1 MSRSKKKENIGKDLI
16 EKGKLYIVGTP
27 IGNLKDITLRALEVL
42 EKVDIILAED
52 TRQTLKLLNH
62 YEISSKLISY
72 HKFNEKEKL
81 NEIVEMLKEDRSM
94 ALVSDAGMPILSD
107 PGQPL
112 VMKLIE
118 NDIPIEVVP
127 GPTALTTAI
136 VYSNISTDTFV
147 FEGFLPMNSRRRKER
162 LSIISEEERTMI
174 FYEAPHKIL
183 ATLKDLY
190 KVVGN
195 RKICLIRELTK
206 IHEERRYTDIDS
218 LINQINEEGIK
229 GEIVFILEG
238 RNMNEDDLEDDT
250 SNKSN
255 VELVKEYIKLG
266 ISKNDAIKKVAKEKG
281 LAKNEVY
288 MECVNENEGN
298 WNRKIR

>member
-298 WNRKIR
+298 

>member
-1 MSRSKKKENIGKDLI
+1 MGRKKSNKANEEKNQV

-27 IGNLKDITLRALEVL
+27 IGNMKDITLRVLDVL

-52 TRQTLKLLNH
+52 TRQTQKLLN
-62 YEISSKLISY
+62 YYDIQNKLISY

-81 NEIVEMLKEDRSM
+81 NEIVDMLKEEKSM

-112 VMKLIE
+112 VMKLVE
-118 NDIPIEVVP
+118 NDIPMEVVP

-136 VYSNISTDTFV
+136 VYSNIPTETFV

-162 LSIISEEERTMI
+162 LQLIADESRTMI
-174 FYEAPHKIL
+174 FYEAPHKLL

-190 KVVGN
+190 KIVGN
-195 RKICLIRELTK
+195 RKICLVRELTK
-206 IHEERRYTDIDS
+206 LHEERKYTCVET
-218 LINQINEEGIK
+218 LINEVEENGIK

-238 RNMNEDDLEDDT
+238 KNVSEIEPSED

-266 ISKNDAIKKVAKEKG
+266 LSKNDAIKKVAKEKG
-281 LAKNEVY
+281 VTKNEVY

-298 WNRKIR
+298 

>member
-1 MSRSKKKENIGKDLI
+1 MSRSKKKENVGKDLV

-42 EKVDIILAED
+42 ERVDVILAED

-81 NEIVEMLKEDRSM
+81 NEIVEMLKEDKSM

-162 LSIISEEERTMI
+162 LSIIAEEERTMI

-195 RKICLIRELTK
+195 RKICLNRELTK
-206 IHEERRYTDIDS
+206 LHEERRYTDVES
-218 LINQINEEGIK
+218 LMNQIDEEGIK

-238 RNMNEDDLEDDT
+238 KNMKEDSLEDLV

-266 ISKNDAIKKVAKEKG
+266 LGKNDAIKKVAKEKG
-281 LAKNEVY
+281 VTKNEVY

-298 WNRKIR
+298 

>member
-1 MSRSKKKENIGKDLI
+1 MSRSKKKENVGKDLV

-27 IGNLKDITLRALEVL
+27 IGNLKDITLRALDVL
-42 EKVDIILAED
+42 EKVDVVLAED

-62 YEISSKLISY
+62 YNISSKLMSY

-81 NEIVEMLKEDRSM
+81 NEIVDMLKEDKSM

-162 LSIISEEERTMI
+162 LSVIAEEERTMI

-195 RKICLIRELTK
+195 RKICLSRELTK
-206 IHEERRYTDIDS
+206 LHEERRYTDIES
-218 LINQINEEGIK
+218 LINQIEEEGIK

-238 RNMNEDDLEDDT
+238 KSIGENNLEDVA

-266 ISKNDAIKKVAKEKG
+266 LSKNDAIKKVAKEKG
-281 LAKNEVY
+281 ITKNQVY
-288 MECVNENEGN
+288 MECVKENEGN
-298 WNRKIR
+298 

>member
-1 MSRSKKKENIGKDLI
+1 MGRKNLNKISGEKNQV

-27 IGNLKDITLRALEVL
+27 IGNMKDITLRALDVL

-52 TRQTLKLLNH
+52 TRQTQKLLNY
-62 YEISSKLISY
+62 YEIQNKLISY

-81 NEIVEMLKEDRSM
+81 NEIVEMLKDEKSM

-112 VMKLIE
+112 VMKLVE
-118 NDIPIEVVP
+118 NNIPMEVVP

-136 VYSNISTDTFV
+136 VYSNIPTETFV

-162 LSIISEEERTMI
+162 LQTISEESRTMV
-174 FYEAPHKIL
+174 FYEAPHKLL

-190 KVVGN
+190 KKIGN
-195 RKICLIRELTK
+195 RKICLVRELTK
-206 IHEERRYTDIDS
+206 LHEERKYIDIES
-218 LINQINEEGIK
+218 LINEVEENGIK

-238 RNMNEDDLEDDT
+238 KSEIDIESENED

-266 ISKNDAIKKVAKEKG
+266 LSKNDAIKKVAKEKG
-281 LAKNEVY
+281 LTKNEVY

-298 WNRKIR
+298 